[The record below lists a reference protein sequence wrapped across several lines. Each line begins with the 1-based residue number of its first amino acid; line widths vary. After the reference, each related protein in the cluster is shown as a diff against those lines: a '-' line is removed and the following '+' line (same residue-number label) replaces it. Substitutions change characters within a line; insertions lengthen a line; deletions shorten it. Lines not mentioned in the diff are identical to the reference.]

1 MIKRYSFPT
10 EEKANELIALLSE
23 ENKPTVTTLTHEIVQ
38 IGFQNEYEFNEETK
52 ESILVKEGKTFD
64 VDIMW
69 KDEALEDFSPF
80 EVFPKTPNHTFI

>member
-1 MIKRYSFPT
+1 MIKRYSFQT

-80 EVFPKTPNHTFI
+80 EVFPKIPNHSFI